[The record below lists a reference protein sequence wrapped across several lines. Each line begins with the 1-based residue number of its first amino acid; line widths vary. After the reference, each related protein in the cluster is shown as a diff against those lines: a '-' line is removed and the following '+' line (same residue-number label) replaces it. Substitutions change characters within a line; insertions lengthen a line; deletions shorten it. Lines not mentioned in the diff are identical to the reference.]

1 MNKYVTIQ
9 TIKAVKDGKVLGQ
22 EVLFQAD
29 REGLYNSEEMA
40 AADTIAHFLM
50 QNTDRLFQEG
60 KTFITFTPS
69 LILRNTPKMFD
80 KESLVIQVEDN
91 VIINPL
97 ALIQIKKY
105 HSQGYV
111 FALNGFQFSPK
122 YFSCLEYVDYIK
134 INIRNV
140 ERGSQEMISLSNV
153 VGMVS
158 GFGKK
163 CIAMGVDTKES
174 FELAQELNIT
184 YMEGSYISESSFTK
198 YTKVE
203 YLEGNFFQLVA
214 EISKDE
220 PDIDI
225 LESIFKRD
233 TGLTYSLLK
242 MVNSAYFALKKRIS
256 SIRQALVTMG
266 ISQLRQWVYLLS
278 FNGNEEM
285 SEPVKELL
293 KTSLL
298 RATFCSALSERIPQ
312 FPVSRSDAYLIGMFS
327 TLEYL
332 IDAPLSEVLEDIPVA
347 EEVKEA
353 LISQEGICGQLYQM
367 VMAHERVD
375 WKTVKKLAD
384 EMGILPATMSQIYM
398 NCVDEVNNIWKS
410 LTTMSEVVEAEVGV
424 EAEAANTNV

>member
-9 TIKAVKDGKVLGQ
+9 TIKGVKDGKVLGQ

-50 QNTDRLFQEG
+50 QNADRIFQEG

-69 LILRNTPKMFD
+69 LILRNTPKMFN
-80 KESLVIQVEDN
+80 KEALVIQVEDN

-105 HSQGYV
+105 HNEGYV
-111 FALNGFQFSPK
+111 FALNDFQFSPK

-134 INIRNV
+134 IDIRGI
-140 ERGSQEMISLSNV
+140 EKGSQKMISLTNI

-163 CIAMGVDTKES
+163 CIAVGVDTKEAY
-174 FELAQELNIT
+174 ELAQELNIT

-278 FNGNEEM
+278 FNGNGEM
-285 SEPVKELL
+285 EEPVKELL

-312 FPVSRSDAYLIGMFS
+312 FPISKSDAYLIGMFS

-332 IDAPLSEVLEDIPVA
+332 IDAPLEDVLADIPVA
-347 EEVKEA
+347 EEVKVA
-353 LISQEGICGQLYQM
+353 LISQEGICGRLYQL
-367 VMAHERVD
+367 VLAHERVD
-375 WKTVKKLAD
+375 WKTVKPLAD
-384 EMGILPATMSQIYM
+384 EMGILPSSMSQMYM
-398 NCVDEVNNIWKS
+398 NCVDEVNTIWKS
-410 LTTMSEVVEAEVGV
+410 LTTMNDAIDADEAKTGK
-424 EAEAANTNV
+424 TDM